1 MPNLRQMK
9 AQQKVLADFGDF
21 ALRSDTLDEVLIEA
35 CRLVSEAIDCDFSKI
50 LEMEESGEAALVKAG
65 VGWDPDQNVIGR
77 RLKFSERSSE
87 TYSLKLGKPVVS
99 PNIQDEKRFEFA
111 DFLRDHGV
119 VSLINVPIFL
129 PGGRAYGLLQVDSRE
144 QRDFSAADIEFLRT
158 YAAILGPVIDRLHKA
173 HSLRHALETNKR
185 LLLELQHRVKN
196 HIGII
201 TSMVRLRTRHAKTE
215 DARAELAGVAERIE
229 TLRLVNEK
237 LYNAKDA
244 GTLPMKSFLSE
255 LMENLCVLHDAA
267 THKVRLECNI
277 ADIHLG
283 PEAAVP
289 MGLIANEFVTNSL
302 KYAFDGTGGTIFVS
316 LEVAN
321 NRLRLSLRDD
331 GKGLPAD
338 PQVAPKGSGTG
349 IRLIDGLA
357 TQLGAEAQWP
367 ASMNGAVLC
376 LEMEHTA

>member
-1 MPNLRQMK
+1 MK

-21 ALRSDTLDEVLIEA
+21 ALRSDTLDDVLNEA
-35 CRLVSEAIDCDFSKI
+35 CRLVSEAIDSDFSKI
-50 LEMEESGEAALVKAG
+50 LEMENGGEAALVRAG
-65 VGWDPDQNVIGR
+65 VGWDLDQNVIGR

-99 PNIQDEKRFEFA
+99 RNIQDEQRFEFA

-129 PGGRAYGLLQVDSRE
+129 PGGNAYGLLQVDSRE
-144 QRDFSAADIEFLRT
+144 QRDFSVDDIEFLRT

-185 LLLELQHRVKN
+185 LMIELQHRVKN
-196 HIGII
+196 HIGVI
-201 TSMVRLRTRHAKTE
+201 TSIVRLRARHAQTE
-215 DARAELAGVAERIE
+215 DARAELTGVGERIE

-237 LYNAKDA
+237 LYQANNA

-255 LMENLCVLHDAA
+255 LVENLCRLHDTA
-267 THKVRLECNI
+267 TQNIRMKCDI
-277 ADIHLG
+277 ADVHLG
-283 PEAAVP
+283 PEVAVP

-302 KYAFDGTGGTIFVS
+302 KYAFDDTGGTIFVS
-316 LEVAN
+316 LGVVK
-321 NRLRLSLRDD
+321 NRLHLSFRDD

-338 PQVAPKGSGTG
+338 PQAAPGGSGTG
-349 IRLIDGLA
+349 IRLIEGLA
-357 TQLGAEAQWP
+357 SQLGADVSWP
-367 ASMNGAVLC
+367 VSTTGAMLC
-376 LEMEHTA
+376 LEMDHTDD